1 MKKYLLFNFKTN
13 PSNLIQLEQLLK
25 IFQRY
30 SPKITEKFKVVLF
43 PPDIYLTEAKK
54 ILKTNF
60 ILGAQ
65 NVFWFNKILATG
77 EITPLMLES
86 LGVQYI
92 IIGHSERRRYLEE
105 TDEMIN
111 WKIKACLNN
120 KLIPVLCVGEQEK
133 GKNELMPDFRTK
145 QEIFEQLNYA
155 FRGIKINPP
164 AGGTNLMIVYEPV
177 WAIGK
182 GVSQDLKA
190 SQAIIALIRFWLS
203 RRFGEA
209 IAKHLPILYGGSV
222 NHQNIKEFLS
232 SKDING
238 VLIGSAS
245 TNKIELSKIF
255 KQLTTNN

>member
-13 PSNLIQLEQLLK
+13 PTNLSQLEELLK
-25 IFQRY
+25 IFKRY
-30 SPKITEKFKVVLF
+30 ASTITKKYKVVLF
-43 PPDIYLTEAKK
+43 SPDIYLTEVKK
-54 ILKTNF
+54 GLKQNIT
-60 ILGAQ
+60 LGAQ

-77 EITPLMLES
+77 EITPLMLNS

-92 IIGHSERRRYLEE
+92 IIGHSERRRYLGE

-111 WKIKACLNN
+111 WKIKACFNN

-133 GKNELMPDFRTK
+133 GKSESIPDFRTK

-155 FRGIKINPP
+155 FRGIKINKL
-164 AGGTNLMIVYEPV
+164 TDLMIAYEPV

-190 SQAIIALIRFWLS
+190 SQAIIFLIRFWLS
-203 RRFGEA
+203 RRFGEE
-209 IAKHLPILYGGSV
+209 IAKHIPILYGGSV

-232 SKDING
+232 PKDING

-245 TNKIELSKIF
+245 TNKIELMKIF
-255 KQLTTNN
+255 NKIIK

>member
-13 PSNLIQLEQLLK
+13 PTNLSQLGELLK
-25 IFQRY
+25 IFKRY
-30 SPKITEKFKVVLF
+30 APTITKKYKVVLF
-43 PPDIYLTEAKK
+43 APDIYLTEIKK
-54 ILKTNF
+54 GLKQN
-60 ILGAQ
+60 ISLGAQ

-77 EITPLMLES
+77 ETTPLMLNS

-92 IIGHSERRRYLEE
+92 IIGHSERRRYLGE

-111 WKIKACLNN
+111 WKIKACFNN

-133 GKNELMPDFRTK
+133 GKSELIPDFRTK

-155 FRGIKINPP
+155 FRGIKINKL
-164 AGGTNLMIVYEPV
+164 TDLMITYEPV

-190 SQAIIALIRFWLS
+190 SQAIIFLIRFWLS
-203 RRFGEA
+203 RRFGEE
-209 IAKHLPILYGGSV
+209 IAKHIPILYGGSV

-245 TNKIELSKIF
+245 TNKNELMKIF
-255 KQLTTNN
+255 KMVEK

>member
-13 PSNLIQLEQLLK
+13 PTNLSQLEELLK
-25 IFQRY
+25 IFKRY
-30 SPKITEKFKVVLF
+30 APTITKKYKAILF
-43 PPDIYLTEAKK
+43 PSVIYLIETKK
-54 ILKTNF
+54 NLKTNF

-77 EITPLMLES
+77 EITPLMLKS

-105 TDEMIN
+105 TDKMIN
-111 WKIKACLNN
+111 LKIKTCFNN

-133 GKNELMPDFRTK
+133 DKSELMPDFRTK

-155 FRGIKINPP
+155 LRGIKINKL
-164 AGGTNLMIVYEPV
+164 TNLMIAYEPV

-182 GVSQDLKA
+182 GISQDLKA
-190 SQAIIALIRFWLS
+190 SQTVIALIRFWLS
-203 RRFGEA
+203 RRFGEE
-209 IAKHLPILYGGSV
+209 IAKHIPVLYGGSV
-222 NHQNIKEFLS
+222 DRQNIKEFLS

-245 TNKIELSKIF
+245 TNKIELMKIF
-255 KQLTTNN
+255 KKIIKK

>member
-54 ILKTNF
+54 ILKKNF

-77 EITPLMLES
+77 EITPLMLKS

-105 TDEMIN
+105 TDKMIN
-111 WKIKACLNN
+111 CKIKACLNN

-133 GKNELMPDFRTK
+133 GKSELMPDFRTK

-155 FRGIKINPP
+155 LRGIKINKL
-164 AGGTNLMIVYEPV
+164 TNLMIAYEPV
-177 WAIGK
+177 WAINK

-190 SQAIIALIRFWLS
+190 SQAIIFLIRFWLS
-203 RRFGEA
+203 RRFGEE
-209 IAKHLPILYGGSV
+209 IAKHIPVLYGGSV

-245 TNKIELSKIF
+245 TNKIELMKIF
-255 KQLTTNN
+255 KMVEK

>member
-13 PSNLIQLEQLLK
+13 PSNLIQLEELFK
-25 IFQRY
+25 IFKRY
-30 SPKITEKFKVVLF
+30 APTITKKYKVVLF
-43 PPDIYLTEAKK
+43 PPDIYLTEVKNG
-54 ILKTNF
+54 LKQNI

-65 NVFWFNKILATG
+65 NVFWFNKIQATG
-77 EITPLMLES
+77 EITPLMLKS

-92 IIGHSERRRYLEE
+92 IIGHSERRRYLDE
-105 TDEMIN
+105 TNKIIN

-120 KLIPVLCVGEQEK
+120 KLTPVLCVGEQEEDK
-133 GKNELMPDFRTK
+133 SGLIPNFRTK

-155 FRGIKINPP
+155 FRGIKFNPP
-164 AGGTNLMIVYEPV
+164 AGGLNLIIAYEPV

-182 GVSQDLKA
+182 GVSQDLKT
-190 SQAIIALIRFWLS
+190 SQAIILLIRFWLS
-203 RRFGEA
+203 RRFGET

-232 SKDING
+232 AKDISG

-245 TNKIELSKIF
+245 TNKTELSKIL
-255 KQLTTNN
+255 KVI

>member
-13 PSNLIQLEQLLK
+13 PTNLSQLEELLK
-25 IFQRY
+25 IFKRY
-30 SPKITEKFKVVLF
+30 SLTITKKYKVVLF
-43 PPDIYLTEAKK
+43 PPDIYLIETRKSLK
-54 ILKTNF
+54 IKF

-65 NVFWFNKILATG
+65 NVFWFNKIQATG
-77 EITPLMLES
+77 EITPLMLKS
-86 LGVQYI
+86 LGVQCI

-111 WKIKACLNN
+111 WKIKICLNN
-120 KLIPVLCVGEQEK
+120 KLIPVLCVGEQER
-133 GKNELMPDFRTK
+133 GRNELMPDFRTK

-155 FRGIKINPP
+155 FRGIKINQL
-164 AGGTNLMIVYEPV
+164 TNLMITYEPV

-182 GVSQDLKA
+182 GISQDLKA
-190 SQAIIALIRFWLS
+190 SQTIVALIRFWLS
-203 RRFGEA
+203 RRFGEE
-209 IAKHLPILYGGSV
+209 IAKHIPVLYGGSI

-245 TNKIELSKIF
+245 SNKTELIKLLKKLI
-255 KQLTTNN
+255 K

>member
-13 PSNLIQLEQLLK
+13 PTNLNQLGELLK
-25 IFQRY
+25 IFQGY
-30 SPKITEKFKVVLF
+30 SPKITEKFKVILF
-43 PPDIYLTEAKK
+43 PPDIYLIESKKNLKAK
-54 ILKTNF
+54 F

-65 NVFWFNKILATG
+65 DVFWFNKIQATG
-77 EITPLMLES
+77 EITPLMLNS

-92 IIGHSERRRYLEE
+92 IIGHSERRRYLDE
-105 TDEMIN
+105 TNKIIN

-133 GKNELMPDFRTK
+133 DKDELRPNFRTK

-155 FRGIKINPP
+155 FRGLKINSP
-164 AGGTNLMIVYEPV
+164 ADGANLMIAYEPV

-182 GVSQDLKA
+182 GVAQNLKA
-190 SQAIIALIRFWLS
+190 SQAIMALIRFWLS
-203 RRFGEA
+203 RRFGEK
-209 IAKHLPILYGGSV
+209 IAKYIPILYGGSI

-238 VLIGSAS
+238 VLIGSVS

-255 KQLTTNN
+255 KRLTTNN

>member
-13 PSNLIQLEQLLK
+13 PSNLSQLEELFK
-25 IFQRY
+25 IFKRY
-30 SPKITEKFKVVLF
+30 APTITKKYKVVLF
-43 PPDIYLTEAKK
+43 PPDIYLTEVKNG
-54 ILKTNF
+54 LKQNI

-65 NVFWFNKILATG
+65 NVFWFNKIQATG
-77 EITPLMLES
+77 EITPLMLKS

-92 IIGHSERRRYLEE
+92 IIGHSERRRYLKE
-105 TDEMIN
+105 TNEMIN

-120 KLIPVLCVGEQEK
+120 KLIPALCVGEQEK
-133 GKNELMPDFRTK
+133 DKDELRPNFCTK

-155 FRGIKINPP
+155 FRGLKINSPVDG
-164 AGGTNLMIVYEPV
+164 ANLMIAYEPV
-177 WAIGK
+177 WLIGK
-182 GVSQDLKA
+182 GVSQNLKA
-190 SQAIIALIRFWLS
+190 SQAIVALIRFWLS
-203 RRFGEA
+203 RRFGEE
-209 IAKHLPILYGGSV
+209 IAKHIPILYGGSV

-255 KQLTTNN
+255 KMVEKN

>member
-13 PSNLIQLEQLLK
+13 PTNLSQLEELLK
-25 IFQRY
+25 IFKRY
-30 SPKITEKFKVVLF
+30 VLTITKKYKTVLF
-43 PPDIYLTEAKK
+43 PPNIYLTEVKK
-54 ILKTNF
+54 GLKTDF

-77 EITPLMLES
+77 EITPLMLKS

-105 TDEMIN
+105 TDKMIN
-111 WKIKACLNN
+111 LKIKTCFNN

-133 GKNELMPDFRTK
+133 GKNELIPDFRTK

-155 FRGIKINPP
+155 FRGIKINKL
-164 AGGTNLMIVYEPV
+164 TNLMIAYEPV

-182 GVSQDLKA
+182 EVSQDLKA
-190 SQAIIALIRFWLS
+190 SQIIITLIRFWLS
-203 RRFGEA
+203 RRFGEE
-209 IAKHLPILYGGSV
+209 IAKNIPVLYGGSV

-245 TNKIELSKIF
+245 TNKNELMKIF
-255 KQLTTNN
+255 KKIIKK

>member
-13 PSNLIQLEQLLK
+13 PTNLSQLEELLK
-25 IFQRY
+25 IFKRY
-30 SPKITEKFKVVLF
+30 SLTITKKYKVVLF
-43 PPDIYLTEAKK
+43 PPDIYLIETRKSLK
-54 ILKTNF
+54 IKF

-65 NVFWFNKILATG
+65 NVFWFNKIQATG
-77 EITPLMLES
+77 EITPLMLKP
-86 LGVQYI
+86 LGVQCI

-111 WKIKACLNN
+111 WKIKVCLNN
-120 KLIPVLCVGEQEK
+120 KLIPVLCVGEQER
-133 GKNELMPDFRTK
+133 GRNELMPDFRTK

-155 FRGIKINPP
+155 FRGIKINQL
-164 AGGTNLMIVYEPV
+164 TNLMITYEPV

-182 GVSQDLKA
+182 GISQDLKA
-190 SQAIIALIRFWLS
+190 SQTIVALIRFWLS
-203 RRFGEA
+203 RRFGEE
-209 IAKHLPILYGGSV
+209 IAKHIPVLYGGSI

-245 TNKIELSKIF
+245 SNKTELIKLLKKLI
-255 KQLTTNN
+255 K

>member
-13 PSNLIQLEQLLK
+13 PTNLSQLEELLK
-25 IFQRY
+25 IFKRY
-30 SPKITEKFKVVLF
+30 SLTITKKYKVVLF
-43 PPDIYLTEAKK
+43 PPDIYLIETRKSLK
-54 ILKTNF
+54 IKF

-65 NVFWFNKILATG
+65 NVFWFNKIQATG
-77 EITPLMLES
+77 EITPLMLKP
-86 LGVQYI
+86 LGVQCI

-111 WKIKACLNN
+111 WKIKICLNN
-120 KLIPVLCVGEQEK
+120 KLIPVLCVGEQER
-133 GKNELMPDFRTK
+133 GRNELMPDFRTK

-155 FRGIKINPP
+155 FRGIKINQL
-164 AGGTNLMIVYEPV
+164 TNLMITYEPV

-182 GVSQDLKA
+182 GISQDLKA
-190 SQAIIALIRFWLS
+190 SQTIVALIRFWLS
-203 RRFGEA
+203 RRFGEE
-209 IAKHLPILYGGSV
+209 IAKHIPVLYGGSI

-245 TNKIELSKIF
+245 SNKTELIKLLKKLI
-255 KQLTTNN
+255 K

>member
-13 PSNLIQLEQLLK
+13 PTNLSQLEELLK
-25 IFQRY
+25 IFKRY
-30 SPKITEKFKVVLF
+30 SLTITKKYKVVLF
-43 PPDIYLTEAKK
+43 PPDIYLIETRKSLK
-54 ILKTNF
+54 IKF

-65 NVFWFNKILATG
+65 NVFWFNKIQATG
-77 EITPLMLES
+77 EITPLMLKS
-86 LGVQYI
+86 LGVQCI

-111 WKIKACLNN
+111 WKIKVCLNN
-120 KLIPVLCVGEQEK
+120 KLIPVLCVGEQER
-133 GKNELMPDFRTK
+133 GRNELMPDFRTK

-155 FRGIKINPP
+155 FRGIKINQL
-164 AGGTNLMIVYEPV
+164 TNLMITYEPV

-182 GVSQDLKA
+182 GISQDLKA
-190 SQAIIALIRFWLS
+190 SQTIVALIRFWLS
-203 RRFGEA
+203 RRFGEE
-209 IAKHLPILYGGSV
+209 IAKHIPVLYGGSI

-245 TNKIELSKIF
+245 SNKTELIKLLKKLI
-255 KQLTTNN
+255 K

>member
-13 PSNLIQLEQLLK
+13 PTNLSQLEELLK
-25 IFQRY
+25 IFKRY
-30 SPKITEKFKVVLF
+30 APTITKKYKVVLF
-43 PPDIYLTEAKK
+43 SPDIYLTEVKK
-54 ILKTNF
+54 GLKQNIT
-60 ILGAQ
+60 LGAQ

-77 EITPLMLES
+77 EITPLMLNS

-92 IIGHSERRRYLEE
+92 IIGHSERRRYLGE

-111 WKIKACLNN
+111 WKIKACFNN

-133 GKNELMPDFRTK
+133 GKSELIPDFRTK

-155 FRGIKINPP
+155 FRGIKINKL
-164 AGGTNLMIVYEPV
+164 TDLMIAYEPV

-190 SQAIIALIRFWLS
+190 SQAIIFLIRFWLS
-203 RRFGEA
+203 RRFGEE
-209 IAKHLPILYGGSV
+209 IAKHIPILYGGSV

-232 SKDING
+232 PKDING

-245 TNKIELSKIF
+245 TNKIELMKIF
-255 KQLTTNN
+255 NKIIK

>member
-30 SPKITEKFKVVLF
+30 SSKITEKFKVVLF
-43 PPDIYLTEAKK
+43 PPDIYLTETKK
-54 ILKTNF
+54 SLKTKF

-65 NVFWFNKILATG
+65 NVFWFNKIQATG
-77 EITPLMLES
+77 EISPLMLKS

-133 GKNELMPDFRTK
+133 GKNELIPDFRTK

-155 FRGIKINPP
+155 FRGIKINEL
-164 AGGTNLMIVYEPV
+164 TNLMIVYEPV

-182 GVSQDLKA
+182 GIFQDLKA

-203 RRFGEA
+203 RRFGEE
-209 IAKHLPILYGGSV
+209 IAKHIPILYGGSV

-245 TNKIELSKIF
+245 TNKTELNKIF

>member
-13 PSNLIQLEQLLK
+13 PTNLSQLGELLK
-25 IFQRY
+25 IFKRY
-30 SPKITEKFKVVLF
+30 APIITKKYKVVLF
-43 PPDIYLTEAKK
+43 PPDIYLTEVKNG
-54 ILKTNF
+54 LKQNI

-65 NVFWFNKILATG
+65 NVFWFNKIQATG
-77 EITPLMLES
+77 EITPLMLKS

-105 TDEMIN
+105 TNEMIN

-155 FRGIKINPP
+155 FRGIKINEL
-164 AGGTNLMIVYEPV
+164 TNLMIAYEPV

-182 GVSQDLKA
+182 GISQDLKA
-190 SQAIIALIRFWLS
+190 SQAIIALISFWLS
-203 RRFGEA
+203 RRFGEE
-209 IAKHLPILYGGSV
+209 IAKHIPILYGGSV

-232 SKDING
+232 SKDISG

-245 TNKIELSKIF
+245 ANKTELMKIL
-255 KQLTTNN
+255 K